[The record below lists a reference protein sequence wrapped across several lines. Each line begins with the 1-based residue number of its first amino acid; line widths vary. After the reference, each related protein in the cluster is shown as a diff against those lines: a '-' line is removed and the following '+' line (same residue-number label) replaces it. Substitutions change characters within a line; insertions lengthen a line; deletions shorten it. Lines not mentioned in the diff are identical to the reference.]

1 MRSIMKMSNEQ
12 GYTFL
17 ESIFQLIIMTIFIH
31 LFILFFFWKGPI
43 EQYYTDSSSTEW
55 ELFSADLQYLLSDVN
70 EIRLVNGGR
79 TIRLKNNRGV
89 IDIEQSGTVIR
100 KRVDTTGHIP
110 LVTGVKE
117 ATYTFDGMTI
127 TAYVKMLNDSVK
139 VRGFAVGFYPK

>member
-1 MRSIMKMSNEQ
+1 MKMPNEQ

-31 LFILFFFWKGPI
+31 LFLLFFFWKGSI
-43 EQYYTDSSSTEW
+43 EQNYTDYSSTEW
-55 ELFSADLQYLLSDVN
+55 ELFSADLQFLLSDVS

-79 TIRLKNNRGV
+79 TIRLKNDRGL
-89 IDIEQSGTVIR
+89 IDVEQSGTVIR

-127 TAYVKMLNDSVK
+127 TVHVTMLDDAVKI
-139 VRGFAVGFYPK
+139 RGFAVGFYPK

>member
-1 MRSIMKMSNEQ
+1 MRSFVKKPNEE

-31 LFILFFFWKGPI
+31 LFLLFFFWKGSI
-43 EQYYTDSSSTEW
+43 EQHYTDYSSTEW

-70 EIRLVNGGR
+70 EIRLVNGGSA
-79 TIRLKNNRGV
+79 IRLKNNRGL

-110 LVTGVKE
+110 LVTGVK
-117 ATYTFDGMTI
+117 AVTFTFDGITI
-127 TAYVKMLNDSVK
+127 TANVTMLNDSIK